1 MFASLTS
8 LVVASSLLV
17 AAAGEPA
24 PAAADA
30 TSAPSYMQP
39 IYVDPPAGYYDPPP
53 GYYDPPP
60 AYYESD
66 APGGAPVHKDPP
78 AGYYDPPPGWY
89 DPPPGYYLPPA
100 GLPAPLPIPSEP
112 ALLADDAWQKWA
124 KRHDQLRGR
133 QIGWGVVLGLSVLTL
148 GMIAAFP
155 PSDCR
160 DCGIFGRPVLGL
172 GALVLGKISLV
183 SSIINGVALA
193 RHNRNRP
200 SPNLSFGAG
209 SVQINF

>member
-1 MFASLTS
+1 
-8 LVVASSLLV
+8 
-17 AAAGEPA
+17 
-24 PAAADA
+24 
-30 TSAPSYMQP
+30 MQP
-39 IYVDPPAGYYDPPP
+39 IYVDPPPGYYDPPP

-66 APGGAPVHKDPP
+66 PPGGAPFIRSAGRVLRSAARLVRPSARLLFTARRPARAAADPERARR
-78 AGYYDPPPGWY
+78 AGRRRLAKVGQ
-89 DPPPGYYLPPA
+89 
-100 GLPAPLPIPSEP
+100 APRSAARAPDRLGRRARPQRPHP
-112 ALLADDAWQKWA
+112 
-124 KRHDQLRGR
+124 RHDRR
-133 QIGWGVVLGLSVLTL
+133 I
-148 GMIAAFP
+148 P